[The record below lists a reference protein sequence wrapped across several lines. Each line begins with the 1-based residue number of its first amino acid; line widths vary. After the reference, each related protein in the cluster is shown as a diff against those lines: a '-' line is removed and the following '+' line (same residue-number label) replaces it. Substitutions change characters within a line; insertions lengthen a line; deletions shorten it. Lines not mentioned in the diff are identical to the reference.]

1 MVNHKVELSVCQP
14 AEDDAALRTLPLHG
28 DRRLVTRYGA
38 GALED
43 GYAAIPHV
51 VVKYRRALKITAG
64 EWDYIC
70 ELWSYWRS
78 TALPA
83 PSVETLARGL
93 GVDQSTV
100 RRYRAHLE
108 SKGLLRVVPDGPY
121 NRYDLRPLIDAAVGL
136 NRLQGNQDAPTM
148 QAPGPRDSHSGD
160 RAETHAIKE
169 VEKNLD
175 LDSISPYPLL
185 SASPCAFSA
194 DSASDDPNVAR
205 LSTAVGLLSDEL
217 GDDAPLSS
225 LTRARTLQQDAGMST
240 DRFLQLLSEAATRTR
255 ARHDHIIKRRRHD
268 RAPNGMPY
276 LFAVLTDVLH
286 PAPPAPPPTR
296 APARDGRQHPVGR
309 AHRQRRPVVA
319 MPPVDYG
326 AWDGSLVNP
335 DREREHGGLAASSSD
350 ANPTWS
356 RVLAELTT
364 DMLRENYA
372 RWFGPTRVISD
383 DGTLLRISV
392 PDVFHQQ
399 WLDRRLRPIVE
410 RALAR
415 VAVGMRIE
423 FVAVGAA

>member
-1 MVNHKVELSVCQP
+1 MTNHTVAIPVCQP
-14 AEDDAALRTLPLHG
+14 AENAAAPRTLPLHG

-38 GALED
+38 AALED

-51 VVKYRRALKITAG
+51 VVKYRRALQITAG

-78 TALPA
+78 AVLPA

-160 RAETHAIKE
+160 RAEMHAIKE

-175 LDSISPYPLL
+175 FDSIPPYPLL
-185 SASPCAFSA
+185 SASPCAYSA
-194 DSASDDPNVAR
+194 DSVSDDPTVDR
-205 LSTAVGLLSDEL
+205 LTIAVGLLSAEF

-225 LTRARTLQQDAGMST
+225 LTRARTLQQDAGLST
-240 DRFLQLLSEAATRTR
+240 DRFLHLLGEAATRTR
-255 ARHDHIIKRRRHD
+255 ARHDHIIRRRRDDH
-268 RAPNGMPY
+268 APNGMPY
-276 LFAVLTDVLH
+276 LLAVLTDLLH
-286 PAPPAPPPTR
+286 PAPPR
-296 APARDGRQHPVGR
+296 ARAGTADGRQRPAAR
-309 AHRQRRPVVA
+309 AHRQRRPGVER
-319 MPPVDYG
+319 PIDYG
-326 AWDGSLVNP
+326 AWNGATTDP
-335 DREREHGGLAASSSD
+335 DSNHDCGGPVASAPD
-350 ANPTWS
+350 ANPTWN
-356 RVLAELTT
+356 RVLAELST

-372 RWFGPTRVISD
+372 RWFGPTRVIGD
-383 DGTLLRISV
+383 DGALLRISV
-392 PDVFHQQ
+392 PDDFHRQ

-415 VAVGMRIE
+415 VAVGVRVE
-423 FVAVGAA
+423 FVATAA

>member
-1 MVNHKVELSVCQP
+1 MTNHTVALPVCQP
-14 AEDDAALRTLPLHG
+14 AEDAAAPRTLPLPG
-28 DRRLVTRYGA
+28 DKRLVARYGA

-51 VVKYRRALKITAG
+51 VVKYRRALRITAG

-83 PSVETLARGL
+83 PGVETLARGL

-136 NRLQGNQDAPTM
+136 NRLQGNQDAPTL
-148 QAPGPRDSHSGD
+148 QAPGPRDSHGD
-160 RAETHAIKE
+160 DRVEMHAIKE

-185 SASPCAFSA
+185 NTSLPALPTRRA
-194 DSASDDPNVAR
+194 DLAPDDPHADR
-205 LSTAVGLLSDEL
+205 LAALVGILSDEF

-225 LTRARTLQQDAGMST
+225 LTRARTLQQAVGISM
-240 DRFLQLLSEAATRTR
+240 DRFLRLLGDAATRTR
-255 ARHDHIIKRRRHD
+255 ARHEHIVKRRHD
-268 RAPNGMPY
+268 GQAPNGMPY
-276 LFAVLTDVLH
+276 LFAVLTDLLH
-286 PAPPAPPPTR
+286 PAPPR
-296 APARDGRQHPVGR
+296 ARAETPDGHPRPVGR
-309 AHRQRRPVVA
+309 AHRQRRPEAVS
-319 MPPVDYG
+319 PVDYG
-326 AWDGSLVNP
+326 AWNGADADP
-335 DREREHGGLAASSSD
+335 DRGGPAASDDD

-356 RVLAELTT
+356 RVLAELSA
-364 DMLRENYA
+364 DMLRENYV
-372 RWFGPTRVISD
+372 RWFGPTRVIGD

-392 PDVFHQQ
+392 PDAFHQQ
-399 WLDRRLRPIVE
+399 WLDRRLRPVVE

-415 VAVGMRIE
+415 VAVGVRVE
-423 FVAVGAA
+423 FVAAAAA